1 VSHTERAVQ
10 APTEITLDTPDGRL
24 AGLAWRRS
32 GAPRLL
38 ALHGWLD
45 NAASFLPLAPLLEC
59 LDLVALDLPGHGRSG
74 HRPAG
79 ARYHFVDYPFAV
91 DAALD
96 ALGWPDAHLLGHS
109 MGAAIAATYGA
120 GAAERVRSLI
130 MLDSLGP
137 LTAATDTAADRLRR
151 SLRKNRQGPGATRR
165 YASVEDMVKA
175 RQAASGLDAAA
186 ARLLCARAA
195 RRDGDGWTWRS
206 DPALNWVSPLLM
218 TEEQVLDL
226 LRHIEAPVLTWHATP
241 ESPWFSPDKVRRRLA
256 AIAHGRHLDATGGH
270 HFHMEDPASIA
281 ATMVAFIVEHD
292 CPPKERTNH
301 DRAEPGTDT
310 DFDTRA

>member
-1 VSHTERAVQ
+1 MQ
-10 APTEITLDTPDGRL
+10 AAADITLETTEGRL
-24 AGLAWRRS
+24 AGLAWRRE
-32 GAPRLL
+32 GAPRVL

-45 NAASFLPLAPLLEC
+45 NAASFAPLAPLLGE
-59 LDLVALDLPGHGRSG
+59 LDLVALDLPGHGHSS

-79 ARYHFVDYPFAV
+79 TRYHFIDYPFAV
-91 DAALD
+91 DAALK

-120 GAAERVRSLI
+120 GAPEHVRSLV

-137 LTAATDTAADRLRR
+137 LTADTDTAADRLRR
-151 SLRKNRQGPGATRR
+151 SLHKQRRGLRATRR
-165 YASVEDMVKA
+165 YVSIGDMVRA
-175 RQAASGLDAAA
+175 RQAASDLESAS
-186 ARLLCARAA
+186 ARLLCERAA
-195 RRDGDGWTWRS
+195 RRDDDGWTWRS

-226 LRHIEAPVLTWHATP
+226 LQHIEAPVLTWHATT
-241 ESPWFSPDKVRRRLA
+241 ESPWFSAEKLRRRKA
-256 AIAHGRHLDATGGH
+256 ALAHGRHLSVAGGH

-281 ATMVAFIVEHD
+281 ATMVAFIVDHD
-292 CPPKERTNH
+292 CPPKERKNH
-301 DRAEPGTDT
+301 DRAEPASDP